1 MILLMNAVAGLVL
14 AGSAGAVD
22 GTLSGRSLQ
31 KNVQL
36 VYLEKVDGA
45 DATKLTD
52 GALLD
57 QKGNVYYPHVL
68 PIVAGSTI
76 KIQSSDPELHNV
88 YAQKGTD
95 VLFNTGMPAG
105 SAPRSKT
112 FEEPGVVAM
121 SCSIHKEMSA
131 FIVVLQNRFF
141 TVPEKTGKFRIE
153 GVPTGTY
160 VLRIWGEKLDDELLQ
175 KKFEVKVPSEGA
187 VALAITPTT

>member
-1 MILLMNAVAGLVL
+1 MILLLNAFAGLAL
-14 AGSAGAVD
+14 AGSTGSVD

-45 DATKLTD
+45 EATKPTE
-52 GALLD
+52 GAVLD
-57 QKGNVYYPHVL
+57 QKGNVYHPHVL
-68 PIVAGSTI
+68 PVVAGTTI
-76 KIQSSDPELHNV
+76 SIKSSDPELHNV

-112 FEEPGVVAM
+112 FDEPGVVAM

-131 FIVVLQNRFF
+131 FVVVLQNKFF
-141 TVPEKTGKFRIE
+141 TQPDKTGKFRIE
-153 GVPTGTY
+153 GVPTGNY
-160 VLRIWGEKLDDELLQ
+160 VLRIWGEKLDEALLQ
-175 KKFEVKVPSEGA
+175 KTFEVKVPSEGA
-187 VALAITPTT
+187 FTLEITPTT

>member
-14 AGSAGAVD
+14 AGSTGAVD

-45 DATKLTD
+45 DATKLTE
-52 GALLD
+52 GAVLD
-57 QKGNVYYPHVL
+57 QKGNVYHPHVL
-68 PIVAGSTI
+68 PVVAGTTVSI
-76 KIQSSDPELHNV
+76 KSSDPELHNV
-88 YAQKGTD
+88 YAQKGSD

-131 FIVVLQNRFF
+131 FVVVLQNRFF
-141 TVPEKTGKFRIE
+141 TQPDKTGKFRIE
-153 GVPTGTY
+153 GVPTGNY
-160 VLRIWGEKLDDELLQ
+160 VLRIWGERLEDSLLQ

-187 VALAITPTT
+187 VTIEIAPTT